1 MTAVPAA
8 EGSPTSPQPGV
19 ARRRLGEVLVG
30 YELLTTAQLTE
41 ALSKQRD
48 VLPGQP
54 RPRLGTV
61 VIELGY
67 ATEAQVAEALAEAL
81 GLELVDLGRTMVI
94 PEHVRLL
101 PRQVAER
108 SNVLVLSKEGSRLR
122 VATSDPTNVVALD
135 DVKLYTRAAEI
146 SIVVATESQVREQL
160 ARAWSLSDDGADVS
174 TLFEGLDEDQ
184 ESNEELAQGGSDSAP
199 IVRLVDVILAD
210 AVRARASDVHVEPQA
225 GELRIRYRVDG
236 LLRDV
241 MTVPKNAT
249 AAAVS
254 RIKIVSGLDIA
265 ERRRSQDGRA
275 RLSVDGLTVEARVST
290 LPTLHGEKVV
300 VRLLPR
306 AENVPLLNKTGM
318 TQTQLEMIGSALIQS
333 QGLVLITGPTG
344 SGKTNTLYAAI
355 QQVSTPDRNI
365 VTLEDPVE
373 VQVAGITQVQVHER
387 SGMTFA
393 RGLRSVLRQ
402 DPDVVLVGEVRD
414 LETAELAL
422 QASLTGHLV
431 LTTLHTNDAVS
442 AVTRLVDMG
451 VEPFLVASSLTLVV
465 AQRLVRRPCASCA
478 AEYVPSPRTLSLLG
492 LADADLE
499 GATPTRGKGC
509 GECGG
514 TGYRG
519 RTGIF
524 EVLPVTAALRKVLL
538 TSPTEAAI
546 GAAAREHGMT
556 TLRASALAAAH
567 RGETTYEEVLRATHV
582 DAVSGPRCPS
592 CARALADDMVC
603 CPWDGALVQRD
614 RCQGCDRQL
623 DHEWSTCPWCRTAV
637 DRPASEVVQAP
648 QQMPRLLVVDD
659 DESICQFVTAALAG
673 AAEVVTA
680 ADSDSGLTLLGSQ
693 HFDGV
698 LVDNALPDLSGVEF
712 IRLVRSDPKTL
723 MVPLILFTGA
733 SSSHVEREARNAG
746 ADDFLA
752 KPVEP
757 VLLEERVMALLTRE
771 TRVMPTAVGGAST

>member
-1 MTAVPAA
+1 VSA
-8 EGSPTSPQPGV
+8 EPSHPGQQSSGQ
-19 ARRRLGEVLVG
+19 RRRLGEVLVDSA
-30 YELLTTAQLTE
+30 LLSEEQLSE

-61 VIELGY
+61 VIGMGL
-67 ATEAQVAEALAEAL
+67 ATEAQVAYALAEAL
-81 GLELVDLGRTMVI
+81 GLDLVDLGRTVI
-94 PEHVRLL
+94 VPEHVRLL
-101 PRQVAER
+101 PRPVAER
-108 SNVLVLSKEGSRLR
+108 SNVLVLSKEGGRLT
-122 VATSDPTNVVALD
+122 VATSDPTNIVALD
-135 DVKLYTRAAEI
+135 DVKLYTRASEI
-146 SIVVATESQVREQL
+146 VVVVATEGQVREHL
-160 ARAWSLSDDGADVS
+160 ARAWSLSEDTSDVS
-174 TLFEGLDEDQ
+174 TLFEDVEVEDT
-184 ESNEELAQGGSDSAP
+184 EDDLAQGGLDSAP

-210 AVRARASDVHVEPQA
+210 AVRSRASDVHVEPQA

-265 ERRRSQDGRA
+265 ERRRPQDGRA
-275 RLSVDGLTVEARVST
+275 KLTVDGMTVEARIST

-306 AENVPLLNKTGM
+306 AENVPLLSKTGM
-318 TQTQLEMIGSALIQS
+318 TPAQLETVGAALIQT
-333 QGLVLITGPTG
+333 QGLILITGPTG
-344 SGKTNTLYAAI
+344 SGKTNTQYAAI

-402 DPDVVLVGEVRD
+402 DPDIVLVGEVRD
-414 LETAELAL
+414 LETGELAL

-465 AQRLVRRPCASCA
+465 AQRLVRKPCASCA

-492 LADADLE
+492 LSQQDLE
-499 GATPTRGKGC
+499 GATPLRGKGC
-509 GECGG
+509 SDCGG

-538 TSPTEAAI
+538 STPTEAAI

-567 RGETTYEEVLRATHV
+567 RGETTYEEVLRTTYV
-582 DAVSGPRCPS
+582 DSVAAPRCPT

-603 CPWDGALVQRD
+603 CPWDGALVMRH
-614 RCQGCDRQL
+614 RCEGCERQL
-623 DHEWSTCPWCRTAV
+623 DPEWTTCPWCRTAV
-637 DRPASEVVQAP
+637 DRPAAEKVEEPSKV
-648 QQMPRLLVVDD
+648 PRLLVVDD
-659 DESICQFVTAALAG
+659 DESVCLFIRAALAG
-673 AAEVVTA
+673 AAEVVATHTSESA
-680 ADSDSGLTLLGSQ
+680 LALLGTEE
-693 HFDGV
+693 FDGV
-698 LVDNALPDLSGVEF
+698 LVDNGLPDLSGVEF

-723 MVPLILFTGA
+723 MLPLVLFTGA
-733 SSSHVEREARNAG
+733 SSPHVEREARNAG
-746 ADDFLA
+746 ADDFLV

-757 VLLEERVMALLTRE
+757 MLLEERVMSLLTRV
-771 TRVMPTAVGGAST
+771 TRVLPTAVGGAST